1 MPPRAHDQ
9 EVRILAQIARAVIEP
24 AARTRLLQA
33 KSLKEVLTLVS
44 EHRPRAGSM
53 RPARSSLADI

>member
-24 AARTRLLQA
+24 ASRARLLEA
-33 KSLKEVLTLVS
+33 KTLNEVVALV
-44 EHRPRAGSM
+44 EHGPRSPSIRPRRA
-53 RPARSSLADI
+53 SLADI